1 VRQPRRR
8 AFTLVEVTAVIVLV
22 ALVAGAVTL
31 RVRGTMRR
39 ATLAQTVDEWAGF
52 DRLTRVLAESRRRPM
67 SLVIDMGLGQVSRLD
82 SDGVT
87 EVGAALTLPEELTIA
102 EVRLADGRR
111 GWGRADV
118 PYSSRGLSPSY
129 AVCLEDNRGGRR
141 WVLFAGLTGQ
151 RIEVDSDE
159 ALQAMFDVSA
169 RPNGGQDHGR

>member
-67 SLVIDMGLGQVSRLD
+67 SLVIDMGLGEVSRLD

-87 EVGAALTLPEELTIA
+87 EVGAALAVPAELTIA

-118 PYSSRGLSPSY
+118 PCSARGLSPSY
-129 AVCLEDNRGGRR
+129 AVCLEDDRGGRR

-159 ALQAMFDVSA
+159 TLQATFDVLAQPHKSRDA
-169 RPNGGQDHGR
+169 GR